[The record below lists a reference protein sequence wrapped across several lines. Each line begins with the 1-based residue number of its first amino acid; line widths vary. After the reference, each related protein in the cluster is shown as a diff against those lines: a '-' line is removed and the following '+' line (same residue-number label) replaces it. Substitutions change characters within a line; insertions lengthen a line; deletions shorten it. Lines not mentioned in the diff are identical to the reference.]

1 MNPTKN
7 LKCIPQVR
15 WITSITLIYQ
25 IQHKKHRSNSGN
37 KILNLSFLHIATLI
51 YSVIS
56 LNQVLSKSKFI
67 FRYVGAFSKSTED
80 CPEICNRILEIQF
93 ILETFG

>member
-1 MNPTKN
+1 MNPTKS

-25 IQHKKHRSNSGN
+25 IQHKKHGSNSGN
-37 KILNLSFLHIATLI
+37 KILNLGFLHIVTLI

-67 FRYVGAFSKSTED
+67 FRYVGAFSNSSED
-80 CPEICNRILEIQF
+80 SPEVCNGILDYIF
-93 ILETFG
+93 LETFG